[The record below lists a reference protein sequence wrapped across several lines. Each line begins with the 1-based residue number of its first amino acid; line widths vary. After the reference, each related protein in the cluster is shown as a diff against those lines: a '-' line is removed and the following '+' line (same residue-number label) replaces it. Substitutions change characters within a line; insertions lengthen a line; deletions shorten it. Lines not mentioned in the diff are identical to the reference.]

1 MTSPDGFADRLAEA
15 APVGLVLVD
24 AQARIIHLNAR
35 AEMLFGRSLRKL
47 LGLTLAECGPAGAA
61 AAGLA
66 LRAIAEGREV
76 YAHDLPLETEEGAM
90 RLAVDAA
97 PEGEGACL
105 SLRPWPDN
113 TSAMRGD
120 AAASAAAGFGRLLAH
135 ELKNPLAGARG
146 AAQLIAEGADAET
159 RELADLIMT
168 ETDRARRIAE
178 RWCRIGDVA
187 PQVFEP
193 VNLHALLREA
203 VRSAAAS
210 AAGPVIW
217 QERFDPSIPDALAD
231 RDLVLQA
238 VLNLL
243 VNAAEALEPQGGGR
257 VEVITRYRQPRPGAP
272 APEARLEIAVCD
284 DGPGVP
290 DALRE
295 AVFNPFVTG
304 KPAGEGLGLAL
315 AARIA
320 ELHGGGVAFDS
331 RPGRTVFR
339 LYLREAGSRAP

>member
-1 MTSPDGFADRLAEA
+1 MTGEAGDRLGEA

-24 AQARIIHLNAR
+24 GEGVVVHVNPR
-35 AEMLFGRSLRKL
+35 AEILFGRSRRRLTGQL
-47 LGLTLAECGPAGAA
+47 LASCGPAGAA
-61 AAGLA
+61 AAPLA

-76 YAHDLPLETEEGAM
+76 FAHDLPVATQDGPM

-97 PEGEGACL
+97 PDGEGACL
-105 SLRPWPDN
+105 SLRPWPES
-113 TSAMRGD
+113 SASPRGD
-120 AAASAAAGFGRLLAH
+120 TAASAAAGFGRMLAH

-146 AAQLIAEGADAET
+146 AAQLIAAGADEET
-159 RELADLIMT
+159 RELAQLIMT

-178 RWCRIGDVA
+178 RWCHIGDIA
-187 PQVFEP
+187 PQDFAP
-193 VNLHALLREA
+193 VNLHVLVREA
-203 VRSAAAS
+203 VRSAMAS
-210 AAGPVIW
+210 SGPQVNW

-243 VNAAEALEPQGGGR
+243 VNAAEALGDDGGD
-257 VEVITRYRQPRPGAP
+257 VVVTTRYRQPRPGAP
-272 APEARLEIAVCD
+272 APDARLEISVHD

-290 DALRE
+290 EALRD

-315 AARIA
+315 VARIA
-320 ELHGGGVAFDS
+320 DIHGGGVEFDS
-331 RPGRTVFR
+331 RPGRTVFH
-339 LYLREAGSRAP
+339 LYLRDAGSEAP

>member
-1 MTSPDGFADRLAEA
+1 MTGEFPDRLGEA

-24 AQARIIHLNAR
+24 GAGIVMHVNAR
-35 AEMLFGRSLRKL
+35 AEILFGRSRRR
-47 LGLTLAECGPAGAA
+47 LAGQPLASCGPAGAA
-61 AAGLA
+61 AAPLA

-76 YAHDLPLETEEGAM
+76 VAHDLPVATQDGPM

-97 PEGEGACL
+97 PDGEGACL
-105 SLRPWPDN
+105 SLRPWPES
-113 TSAMRGD
+113 SASPRGD
-120 AAASAAAGFGRLLAH
+120 TAATAAAGFGRMLAH

-146 AAQLIAEGADAET
+146 AAQLIAAGADEET
-159 RELADLIMT
+159 RELAQLIMT

-178 RWCRIGDVA
+178 RWCHVGDIA
-187 PQVFEP
+187 PQVFAP
-193 VNLHALLREA
+193 VNLHVLVREA
-203 VRSAAAS
+203 VRSAMAS
-210 AAGPVIW
+210 SGTQVNW

-243 VNAAEALEPQGGGR
+243 VNAAEALGDAGGD
-257 VEVITRYRQPRPGAP
+257 VLVTTRYRQPRPGAP
-272 APEARLEIAVCD
+272 APDARLEITVQD

-290 DALRE
+290 ETLRD

-315 AARIA
+315 VARIA
-320 ELHGGGVAFDS
+320 DIHGGGVEFDS
-331 RPGRTVFR
+331 RPGRTVFH
-339 LYLREAGSRAP
+339 LYLRDAGSEAP

>member
-1 MTSPDGFADRLAEA
+1 MSGPESAADRLAEA

-24 AQARIIHLNAR
+24 AGCRILHLNAR
-35 AEMLFGRSLRKL
+35 AEMLFGRSRRKL
-47 LGLTLAECGPAGAA
+47 AGVLLAECGPAGAA
-61 AAGLA
+61 AAALA
-66 LRAIAEGREV
+66 LRAMAEEREV
-76 YAHDLPLETEEGAM
+76 FAHDLTLEGEEGAM

-97 PEGEGACL
+97 PEGEGACIV
-105 SLRPWPDN
+105 LRPWPDT
-113 TSAMRGD
+113 TSVSRGD
-120 AAASAAAGFGRLLAH
+120 AAASAAAGFGRMLAH

-146 AAQLIAEGADAET
+146 AAQLIAAGADDET
-159 RELADLIMT
+159 RELAGLIMT

-178 RWCRIGDVA
+178 RWCSIGDIA
-187 PQVFEP
+187 PQAFEP
-193 VNLHALLREA
+193 VNLHALVREA
-203 VRSAAAS
+203 VRSAAAG
-210 AAGPVIW
+210 AGGAVRW
-217 QERFDPSIPDALAD
+217 VERFDPSLPDALAD

-243 VNAAEALEPQGGGR
+243 VNAAEALEPSGGGE

-272 APEARLEIAVCD
+272 APEARLEIAVSD
-284 DGPGVP
+284 NGPGVP
-290 DALRE
+290 EALRE

-315 AARIA
+315 TARIA

-339 LYLREAGSRAP
+339 LYVREAGSHAP